1 MIWMIYLSG
10 HFIFDFQFPWIF
22 PELRKL
28 SMTSWYS
35 ILAETEIIKLNLRS
49 GKSFKLE
56 HTVKIPRLFPDF
68 PLSFS
73 KFPNLSLTIST
84 LFHFSWLSMISLI
97 SRILTTLYTKWCI
110 PTLANVFHIPV
121 FTKGHVKIK
130 QQNNVA
136 LLLLHARPNH
146 DAFEFKLD
154 SLLNKTFSYK
164 LIFLNKLQYSLQ
176 KTIEKSVTD
185 SGYAYVKQWF
195 WFRTFEHQPQRKYT
209 GWRSSKL

>member
-49 GKSFKLE
+49 GKASSWSTQSK
-56 HTVKIPRLFPDF
+56 FPDF
-68 PLSFS
+68 
-73 KFPNLSLTIST
+73 SLTF
-84 LFHFSWLSMISLI
+84 LFLSQNSPTFPWPFQPFFIFPDFSMISLI
-97 SRILTTLYTKWCI
+97 SRILTTLYTKWYI

-146 DAFEFKLD
+146 DAFEFKSD

-195 WFRTFEHQPQRKYT
+195 WFRTFEHQPQRK
-209 GWRSSKL
+209 